1 MDINHILQL
10 PFTQEGGWQQL
21 QRQRPSLNA
30 LILRVVLPLSLL
42 PPVML
47 HYAIHHHGDAL
58 LAGLSQRPWTLI
70 APVLLS
76 AELITFLIMGWL
88 IHGVANAHRLP
99 LSLRDAYLLAAM
111 APLPLWFASLTLFVP
126 DMLLIVSGVLL
137 AMMVSCG
144 LVYHGLQ
151 ALAEREEDDVMVMS
165 ATYTV
170 MAFGL
175 MAWGVL
181 LALVWAL

>member
-21 QRQRPSLNA
+21 RRQRPSLNA

-47 HYAIHHHGDAL
+47 HYAIHQHGEAL
-58 LAGLSQRPWTLI
+58 LPGLSERPWTLI
-70 APVLLS
+70 APTLLT
-76 AELITFLIMGWL
+76 AELLTFLIMGWL
-88 IHGVANAHRLP
+88 IHGVAGAHRLK
-99 LSLRDAYLLAAM
+99 LSLNDAYLLAAM

-126 DMLLIVSGVLL
+126 DMLFIVSGVLL
-137 AMMVSCG
+137 ALMVSCG
-144 LVYHGLQ
+144 LIYHGLQ
-151 ALAEREEDDVMVMS
+151 ALCEREKHDIMVMS

-170 MAFGL
+170 TAFGL

>member
-10 PFTQEGGWQQL
+10 PFTHEGGWQQL
-21 QRQRPSLNA
+21 RRERPSLNA

-47 HYAIHHHGDAL
+47 HYAIHRHGDAL
-58 LAGLSQRPWTLI
+58 LSGLSERPWPLI
-70 APVLLS
+70 APTLLT
-76 AELITFLIMGWL
+76 AELLTFLIMGWL
-88 IHGVANAHRLP
+88 IHGVANAHRLR
-99 LSLRDAYLLAAM
+99 LSHGDAYLLAAL
-111 APLPLWFASLTLFVP
+111 APLPLWFSSLTLFVP
-126 DMLLIVSGVLL
+126 DMIFIVGGVLL
-137 AMMVSCG
+137 AMAVSCG

-151 ALAEREEDDVMVMS
+151 ALCEREEHDVMAMS

>member
-10 PFTQEGGWQQL
+10 PFTREGGWQQL
-21 QRQRPSLNA
+21 RRERPSLNA

-47 HYAIHHHGDAL
+47 HYAIPHPGNAL
-58 LAGLSQRPWTLI
+58 LPGLSERPWALI
-70 APVLLS
+70 APTLFS

-88 IHGVANAHRLP
+88 IHGVAGAHRLR
-99 LSLRDAYLLAAM
+99 LSLRDAYFLAAM
-111 APLPLWFASLTLFVP
+111 VPLPLWLSSLTLFVP
-126 DMLLIVSGVLL
+126 DLWFIVSGVLL
-137 AMMVSCG
+137 ALMLSCG

-151 ALAEREEDDVMVMS
+151 ALAEREEDDIMVMS

-170 MAFGL
+170 IAFGL

>member
-10 PFTQEGGWQQL
+10 PFTREGGWQQL
-21 QRQRPSLNA
+21 RRERPSLNA

-42 PPVML
+42 PPLML
-47 HYAIHHHGDAL
+47 HYAIHRHGDTL
-58 LAGLSQRPWTLI
+58 LSGLAERPWAII
-70 APVLLS
+70 APALFT
-76 AELITFLIMGWL
+76 AELLTFLVMGWL
-88 IHGVANAHRLP
+88 IHGVAHAHRLR
-99 LSLRDAYLLAAM
+99 LNRADAYLLAAM
-111 APLPLWFASLTLFVP
+111 APLPLWFSSLTLFIP
-126 DMLLIVSGVLL
+126 DMLFIVSGVLL

-144 LVYHGLQ
+144 LIYHGLE
-151 ALAEREEDDVMVMS
+151 ALTEREDDDVMVMS

>member
-10 PFTQEGGWQQL
+10 PFTHEGGWQQL
-21 QRQRPSLNA
+21 RRERPSLNA
-30 LILRVVLPLSLL
+30 LVLRLVLPLSLL

-47 HYAIHHHGDAL
+47 HYAIHRHGDAL
-58 LAGLSQRPWTLI
+58 LAGLAERPWALI

-88 IHGVANAHRLP
+88 IHGVASAHRLKI
-99 LSLRDAYLLAAM
+99 SLHDAYLLAAM
-111 APLPLWFASLTLFVP
+111 VPLPLWFSALTLFVA
-126 DMLLIVSGVLL
+126 DMLFIVSGVLL
-137 AMMVSCG
+137 ALMISCG

-151 ALAEREEDDVMVMS
+151 ALAEREEADVMVMS

-170 MAFGL
+170 IAFGL